1 MMRIQAK
8 PQSRHEAIRL
18 QHANGPN
25 LDNSHRRIRGGM
37 MNTLKTLASA
47 AVSIIAVSNVVSATS
62 PYTFCGPHDKMVG
75 NLTGK
80 PHYEKKISV
89 AIDENNGALLELFV
103 SRSGRKSY
111 TILWSLPGNPS
122 GSETCILSA
131 GDSFS
136 PVGDKVGEG
145 S

>member
-1 MMRIQAK
+1 
-8 PQSRHEAIRL
+8 
-18 QHANGPN
+18 
-25 LDNSHRRIRGGM
+25 
-37 MNTLKTLASA
+37 MNTLKTLATA
-47 AVSIIAVSNVVSATS
+47 AVSIIAVPNAALATS
-62 PYTFCGPHDKMVG
+62 SNAFCGPHDKMVG
-75 NLTGK
+75 KLTGQ
-80 PHYEKKISV
+80 PHYEKRISV
-89 AIDENNGALLELFV
+89 AIDENNGAQLEIFV

-111 TILWSLPGNPS
+111 TILWTLPGNPS